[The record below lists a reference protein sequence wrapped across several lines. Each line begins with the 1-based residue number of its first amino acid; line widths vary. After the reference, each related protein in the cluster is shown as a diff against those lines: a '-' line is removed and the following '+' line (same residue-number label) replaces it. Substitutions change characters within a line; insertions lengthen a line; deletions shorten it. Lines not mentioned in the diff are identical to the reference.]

1 MVWAPPLRYLTF
13 SNHANIIQPSFIRLP
28 SIPSAGQAAR
38 VLRCKQA
45 IGPAGFFNAIW
56 RHFHVSMWY
65 DMAIHGIVWMKHL
78 NRASIRYHQI
88 SIDFCETKKFEK
100 GKKREPCKL
109 WQTQCKLTPGRTFV
123 GGIGVLFLSEKSR
136 ACEKLLIFLPVPSW
150 GHQLP
155 RRAAGMCRMLVQC
168 GGSTGKMTRHDET
181 WWSTHKIS

>member
-65 DMAIHGIVWMKHL
+65 DMAIHGIVWMMHL

-100 GKKREPCKL
+100 GKKKGTMQTMANSMQTHTRPHLCWRNRRVVLIRKIQGL
-109 WQTQCKLTPGRTFV
+109 WKTSDLLARSILGPPTP
-123 GGIGVLFLSEKSR
+123 
-136 ACEKLLIFLPVPSW
+136 
-150 GHQLP
+150 
-155 RRAAGMCRMLVQC
+155 
-168 GGSTGKMTRHDET
+168 
-181 WWSTHKIS
+181 